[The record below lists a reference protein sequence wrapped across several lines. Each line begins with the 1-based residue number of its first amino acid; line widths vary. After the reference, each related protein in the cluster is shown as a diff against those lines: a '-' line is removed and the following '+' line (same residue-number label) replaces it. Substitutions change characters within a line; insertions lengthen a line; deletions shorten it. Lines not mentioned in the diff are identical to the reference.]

1 MTYNKSVRFE
11 WDPNKAKANW
21 ENHRVSFDEVT
32 QLFTSG
38 IDFLEIFDESHSDDE
53 ERFIA
58 IGRVGGEI
66 VVVVYTE
73 RQEDVI
79 RIVTARGASTRE
91 VALFHRYYEEANP

>member
-1 MTYNKSVRFE
+1 MAYNKGVRFE

-58 IGRVGGEI
+58 IGPAGREI
-66 VVVVYTE
+66 VVVAYTE
-73 RQEDVI
+73 REENVL
-79 RIVTARGASTRE
+79 RIVSARRASKRE
-91 VALFHRYYEEANP
+91 VALFHRYYEETNQ

>member
-38 IDFLEIFDESHSDDE
+38 IDFLEIFDESHAF
-53 ERFIA
+53 R
-58 IGRVGGEI
+58 R
-66 VVVVYTE
+66 
-73 RQEDVI
+73 
-79 RIVTARGASTRE
+79 
-91 VALFHRYYEEANP
+91 